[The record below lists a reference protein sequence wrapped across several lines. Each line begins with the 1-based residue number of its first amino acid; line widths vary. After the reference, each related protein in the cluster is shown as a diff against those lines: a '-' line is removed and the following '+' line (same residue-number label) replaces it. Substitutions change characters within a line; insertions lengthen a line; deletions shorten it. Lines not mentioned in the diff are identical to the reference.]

1 MSLAEENRKDI
12 VAYRIERAYTA
23 LEQAK
28 LNFKLNCLEVKYTV
42 GTDPTVYIVLGPY
55 YQYRHWDFGMVTT
68 RIRADIDAHTGQIIV
83 IGNEGYYRL

>member
-42 GTDPTVYIVLGPY
+42 GTDPTVY
-55 YQYRHWDFGMVTT
+55 RTDNSDRKR
-68 RIRADIDAHTGQIIV
+68 RI
-83 IGNEGYYRL
+83 L

>member
-42 GTDPTVYIVLGPY
+42 GTDPTVYIGISAAL
-55 YQYRHWDFGMVTT
+55 TT
-68 RIRADIDAHTGQIIV
+68 IFSMSCSVRA
-83 IGNEGYYRL
+83 

>member
-23 LEQAK
+23 LEHAK

-42 GTDPTVYIVLGPY
+42 GTDPTVYK
-55 YQYRHWDFGMVTT
+55 
-68 RIRADIDAHTGQIIV
+68 
-83 IGNEGYYRL
+83 GYYRL